1 MPKIQM
7 KFLKSPYLPA
17 LSVLFFLIVYL
28 FLVSYYPG
36 KLNAGFY
43 TFKKNG
49 LKPYFSKLNVDKFA
63 PKKEIKKDSLPK
75 DNLVAEQK
83 KPKLDT
89 SSHRIL
95 LIGDS
100 MLEGLSIRF
109 IDYCEANNHELFSLI
124 WYSSNTGWWGK
135 SDTMTHYINK
145 VKPTYIIFAIGSGDI
160 SVQNVHE
167 KRKPYVEEILNKIKG
182 IPYTWVGPPN
192 WKEDTGINDLL
203 SETVEEGTFF
213 LSKNLNFERTS
224 DGVHPTTAS
233 AGQWMDSIATFIMN
247 DSKYRI
253 KLDVPDKKTKKY
265 PTYFLMAPKPPAE

>member
-1 MPKIQM
+1 M
-7 KFLKSPYLPA
+7 KFLKSAYIPV
-17 LSVLFFLIVYL
+17 LSVFLLLIAYL
-28 FLVSYYPG
+28 FLSSYYPG
-36 KLNAGFY
+36 KLSTGFY
-43 TFKKNG
+43 NFRKNG
-49 LKPYFSKLNVDKFA
+49 LKTYFSTLHVDKSA
-63 PKKEIKKDSLPK
+63 PKKLKKDTKKTDSLAHEK
-75 DNLVAEQK
+75 QE
-83 KPKLDT
+83 PKLDT
-89 SSHRIL
+89 STQRIL

-109 IDYCEANNHELFSLI
+109 IDYCDVNNHELFSLI

-182 IPYTWVGPPN
+182 LPYTWVGPPN
-192 WKEDTGINDLL
+192 WKEDTGINDLID
-203 SETVEEGTFF
+203 ETVEEGTFF
-213 LSKNLNFERTS
+213 LSKNLKFDRTS

-247 DSKYRI
+247 ESKYRI
-253 KLDVPDKKTKKY
+253 KLDFPEKKSKKH